1 MTTLLP
7 TATAPSSRTQKR
19 APEPAAAPSSS
30 SLEESRVALAGEMSS
45 ELPPPADTATQ
56 YSIEVMNEGFWDG
69 SYRLSCGFRVIGL
82 YDSPQDAHDEACLDY
97 AKQKK
102 RIRISG
108 PT

>member
-30 SLEESRVALAGEMSS
+30 LEESRVAL
-45 ELPPPADTATQ
+45 PPADTATQ

-82 YDSPQDAHDEACLDY
+82 YESPQDAHDEACLDY

>member
-30 SLEESRVALAGEMSS
+30 SLEESRVALAGESK
-45 ELPPPADTATQ
+45 LPPPADTATQ